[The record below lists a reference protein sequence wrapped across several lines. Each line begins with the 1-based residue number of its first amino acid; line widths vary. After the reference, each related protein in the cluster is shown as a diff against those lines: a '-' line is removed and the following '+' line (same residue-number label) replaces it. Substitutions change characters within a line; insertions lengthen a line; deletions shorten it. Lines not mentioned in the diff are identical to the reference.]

1 MKFLDDIK
9 EETIIICDNAVKES
23 ILNLH
28 KLIPIK
34 MMTLK
39 EFINNITFSYEEDA
53 IIKLIKLYGFKYEVA
68 KMYLD
73 NLCYIED
80 KKYDNNK
87 LDFLCEI
94 KKKLDEE
101 KLLKY
106 NDNFR
111 DFVKRTPI
119 ILYDI
124 RVDKYLE
131 RILNGL
137 NYQVIEREYR
147 EYDHTVYSFD
157 SMEEE
162 CEYVANQI
170 CEKITDGVDP
180 SKIKLMNVDKSYYNT
195 LERIFSLFNL
205 KVNIPYMAKL
215 SSFDVTKKFIENY
228 MNSDLETATRETDL
242 DNEIGHEIIKIVNKY
257 LIYGD
262 SDLILYKLNNTEVR
276 SKKYNNGIEIV
287 DYLNYISQDDEYIY
301 MLGFNDGVIPNS
313 YNDTEYITDNI
324 CNLVGKDTI
333 VLKNAILRE
342 EIVKKIKDIKNLVI
356 TYKEKDMTRSY
367 YPSTLCSY
375 FTVFN
380 GDTWYNYSYSDTYN
394 KIKLMSRY
402 DDYIR
407 YGYVSDDLAFLNNNF
422 KINYNSYQNK
432 YTMINRAMDKL
443 TLSYSKMQIYNKCAF
458 RYYLS
463 EILKLDIFEENFS
476 TAIGSMVHYVME
488 KCLSNQ
494 DMDTDKYAMEYLGDR
509 IFSKKEEFFLKK
521 YREALKGLL
530 EETILEK
537 EYSLFNQAMYEKKI
551 EIDYGNNIKFVGI
564 IDKILYYVDND
575 TTYISLVDYK
585 TGHDEISLKYL
596 KYGLDIQLP
605 IYLYLATKLDFHNP
619 VYGGFYLQRFN
630 IKDQDYRLLG
640 YSNSDKDILEVV
652 DSNYDNS
659 KIIKGMKTLK
669 DGSFSRYTKVLS
681 NEEMNNVK
689 NEARDRIMEVIEKIK
704 NNEFSINP
712 KVIDGYNKGCEYCK
726 FKDICNVI
734 KSDMVE
740 ITIDTEVGDDNG

>member
-9 EETIIICDNAVKES
+9 EETIVICDSEVKEN

-28 KLIPIK
+28 RLVPIK

-39 EFINNITFSYEEDA
+39 EFIDNITFSYDEDA
-53 IIKLIKLYGFKYEVA
+53 ILEIIKLYGFKYEVA

-73 NLCYIED
+73 NLCYVEN
-80 KKYDNNK
+80 KKYNNSK

-94 KKKLDEE
+94 KKVLDEK

-111 DFVKRTPI
+111 KFAIKTPI

-131 RILNGL
+131 KILSGL
-137 NYQVIEREYR
+137 NYQIIDREYNQ
-147 EYDHTVYSFD
+147 YDHTIYSFS

-170 CEKITDGVDP
+170 CLKVDSGVP
-180 SKIKLMNVDKSYYNT
+180 LSKIKLMNIDKSYYNT

-205 KVNIPYMAKL
+205 RINIPYTAKL
-215 SSFDVTKKFIENY
+215 ASFDITKKFIDNY
-228 MNSDLETATRETDL
+228 IKSDLETAINEVDF
-242 DNEIGHEIIKIVNKY
+242 DNEIGHEIIKVINKY
-257 LIYGD
+257 LIYGNK
-262 SDLILYKLNNTEVR
+262 DLIIYKLNNAEIR
-276 SKKYNNGIEIV
+276 SKKYDNGIEIV
-287 DYLNYISQDDEYIY
+287 DYLNYISHDDEHIY
-301 MLGFNDGVIPNS
+301 MLGFNDGVVPNS
-313 YNDTEYITDNI
+313 YKDTEYITDNI
-324 CNLVGKDTI
+324 CALVGKDSVVI
-333 VLKNAILRE
+333 KNNLLRE
-342 EIVKKIKDIKNLVI
+342 KIVRNIKDIKNLVI
-356 TYKEKDMTRSY
+356 TYKEKDMTKSY

-375 FTVFN
+375 FNVLK
-380 GDTWYNYSYSDTYN
+380 GSIKYDSSYSETYN

-407 YGYVSDDLAFLNNNF
+407 YGYISDDLLILNNNF
-422 KINYNSYQNK
+422 RINYNGYQNK
-432 YTMINRAMDKL
+432 YTMINRVMNKL

-476 TAIGSMVHYVME
+476 TVIGSMVHYAME

-494 DMDTDKYAMEYLGDR
+494 DMDTDKYAMEFLGDR
-509 IFSKKEEFFLKK
+509 VFSKKEEFFLKK

-530 EETILEK
+530 EETVLEK

-564 IDKILYYVDND
+564 IDKILYYIDND

-640 YSNSDKDILEVV
+640 YSNSDKDILEKV
-652 DSNYDNS
+652 DNYYENS

-681 NEEMNNVK
+681 NDEMDDVK
-689 NEARDRIMEVIEKIK
+689 KQAHDRILEVIDNIK
-704 NNEFSINP
+704 NNQFPINP

-726 FKDICNVI
+726 FRDICNVV

-740 ITIDTEVGDDNG
+740 IITDSGKEDE

>member
-9 EETIIICDNAVKES
+9 EETIVICDSEVKEN

-28 KLIPIK
+28 RLVPIK

-39 EFINNITFSYEEDA
+39 EFINNITFSYDEDA
-53 IIKLIKLYGFKYEVA
+53 ILEIIKLYGFKYEVA

-73 NLCYIED
+73 NLCYVEN
-80 KKYDNNK
+80 KKYNNSK
-87 LDFLCEI
+87 LDFLCEM
-94 KKKLDEE
+94 KKMLDEK

-106 NDNFR
+106 NENFR
-111 DFVKRTPI
+111 KFIIKTPI

-131 RILNGL
+131 KILSGL
-137 NYQVIEREYR
+137 NYQIIDREYNQ
-147 EYDHTVYSFD
+147 YDHAIYSFS

-170 CEKITDGVDP
+170 CLKVDSGVP
-180 SKIKLMNVDKSYYNT
+180 ISKIKLMNIDKSYYNT

-205 KVNIPYMAKL
+205 RINIPYTAKL
-215 SSFDVTKKFIENY
+215 ASFDITKKFIDNY
-228 MNSDLETATRETDL
+228 IKSDLETAINEVDF
-242 DNEIGHEIIKIVNKY
+242 DNEIGHEIIKVINKY
-257 LIYGD
+257 LIYGNK
-262 SDLILYKLNNTEVR
+262 DLIIYKLKNAEIR
-276 SKKYNNGIEIV
+276 SKKYDNGIEIV
-287 DYLNYISQDDEYIY
+287 DYLNYISHDDEYIY
-301 MLGFNDGVIPNS
+301 MLGFNDGVVPNS
-313 YNDTEYITDNI
+313 YKDTEYITDNI
-324 CNLVGKDTI
+324 CALVGKDSVVI
-333 VLKNAILRE
+333 KNNLLRE
-342 EIVKKIKDIKNLVI
+342 KIVRNIKDIKNLVI
-356 TYKEKDMTRSY
+356 TYKEKDMTKSY

-375 FTVFN
+375 FNVLKGSIKYDN
-380 GDTWYNYSYSDTYN
+380 SYSETYN

-407 YGYVSDDLAFLNNNF
+407 YGYISDDLLILNNNF
-422 KINYNSYQNK
+422 RINYNGYQNK
-432 YTMINRAMDKL
+432 YTMINRVMNKL

-476 TAIGSMVHYVME
+476 TVIGSMVHYAME

-494 DMDTDKYAMEYLGDR
+494 DMDTDKYATEFLGDR
-509 IFSKKEEFFLKK
+509 VFSKKEEFFLKK

-530 EETILEK
+530 EETLLEK

-564 IDKILYYVDND
+564 IDKILYYIDND

-585 TGHDEISLKYL
+585 TGHDEISLKHL

-640 YSNSDKDILEVV
+640 YSNSDKDILEKV
-652 DSNYDNS
+652 DNYYENS

-681 NEEMNNVK
+681 NEEMDDVK
-689 NEARDRIMEVIEKIK
+689 KQAHDRILEVIDNIK
-704 NNEFSINP
+704 NNQFPINP

-726 FKDICNVI
+726 FRDICNVV

-740 ITIDTEVGDDNG
+740 IITDSGKEDE